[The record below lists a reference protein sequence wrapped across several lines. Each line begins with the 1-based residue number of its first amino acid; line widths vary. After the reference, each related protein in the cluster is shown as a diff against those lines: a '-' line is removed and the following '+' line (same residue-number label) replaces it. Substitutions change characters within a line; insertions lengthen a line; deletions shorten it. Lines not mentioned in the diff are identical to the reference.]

1 MSAYPDTRERRAGEA
16 RSHSDRDQRVRLM
29 GRWSEMESDDSEMSL
44 GVGGRRR
51 LGTVQCDW
59 PALRQ

>member
-16 RSHSDRDQRVRLM
+16 RSHSDRDQRMRLM

-44 GVGGRRR
+44 GVG
-51 LGTVQCDW
+51 LAVVTV
-59 PALRQ
+59 AA